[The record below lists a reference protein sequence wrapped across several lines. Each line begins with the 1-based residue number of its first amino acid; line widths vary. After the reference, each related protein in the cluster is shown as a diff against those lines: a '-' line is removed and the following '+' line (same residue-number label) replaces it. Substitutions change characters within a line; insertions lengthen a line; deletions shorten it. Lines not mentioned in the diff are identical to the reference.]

1 MCNFAYP
8 SVERITLSSQS
19 SAWNSSACSVS
30 GGELYLPSVS
40 AEEDRIKDL
49 FYQHQVNAAWVNV
62 RSEYGPRW
70 INGSKY
76 GKIQY
81 YFQSFSIIY
90 VSL

>member
-19 SAWNSSACSVS
+19 SAWNSSACSVI
-30 GGELYLPSVS
+30 GGELYVPTVP
-40 AEEDRIKDL
+40 AEEGRIKDL
-49 FYQHQVNAAWVNV
+49 FYQHEVNAAWINI

-70 INGSKY
+70 LNGSKY

-81 YFQSFSIIY
+81 INFTPL
-90 VSL
+90 VL